1 MEKCIRKKIM
11 SEISRAVPF
20 CLVILVRELNI
31 YLRMITSIYVFDKY
45 LLLAFMIMI
54 GGVVYL

>member
-1 MEKCIRKKIM
+1 M

>member
-11 SEISRAVPF
+11 SAISRALPF

-31 YLRMITSIYVFDKY
+31 YLHMITSIYVFDKY